1 MEIGLRDLL
10 EAGVHFGHQTR
21 RWNPKMKHY
30 IFMERNGI
38 YILDL
43 QKTLAALEEA
53 RKAVEV
59 VARRGGKVLFVGTKR
74 QARDPLIRESERC
87 GMYHITERWLG
98 GMLTNFKT
106 IRSSVKRLLEIEA
119 MATDGTYEK
128 LAKKEVSRLE
138 KQRARLDKVFSGIKQ
153 MEELPAIV
161 FIVDT
166 KNERIAVSEA
176 NRVGI
181 PIIGVVDT
189 NCDPDPINYPI
200 PGNDD
205 ALRAIELY
213 ARMVGDAV
221 LKVRSEMTEGE
232 AVAPSG
238 GEGAGRPE
246 PQAAVMAAAEPAL
259 APPGV

>member
-1 MEIGLRDLL
+1 MDIGLRDLL

-43 QKTLAALEEA
+43 QKTLIALEEA
-53 RKAVEV
+53 RQAVEA

-74 QARDPLIRESERC
+74 QAREPLIREAERC

-128 LAKKEVSRLE
+128 MAKKEVSRLE
-138 KQRARLDKVFSGIKQ
+138 KQRARLEKVFSGIKH

-213 ARMVGDAV
+213 ARMVGDTV

-232 AVAPSG
+232 TVEPLGAAAPVRTESLAAVA
-238 GEGAGRPE
+238 E
-246 PQAAVMAAAEPAL
+246 PVL
-259 APPGV
+259 APPGN